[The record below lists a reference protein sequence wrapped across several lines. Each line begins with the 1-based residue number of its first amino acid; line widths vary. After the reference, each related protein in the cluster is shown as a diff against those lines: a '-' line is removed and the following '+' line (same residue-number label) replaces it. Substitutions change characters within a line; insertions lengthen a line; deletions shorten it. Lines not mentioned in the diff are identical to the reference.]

1 MIFLKN
7 IKPTR
12 NLWNPPHVNSA
23 CPVTLCFPPCS
34 KPGKHSWPG
43 VGSKLASAMQRE
55 SNLFGDIP
63 EGFSLGTAQSM
74 GLEKKKTPI

>member
-12 NLWNPPHVNSA
+12 NLWNLPCANSA
-23 CPVTLCFPPCS
+23 CPVTLCFPPCG
-34 KPGKHSWPG
+34 KPDKHSWPG

-55 SNLFGDIP
+55 NNLFGGIP
-63 EGFSLGTAQSM
+63 EGFSLGTSQSM
-74 GLEKKKTPI
+74 CLEKKSNPV